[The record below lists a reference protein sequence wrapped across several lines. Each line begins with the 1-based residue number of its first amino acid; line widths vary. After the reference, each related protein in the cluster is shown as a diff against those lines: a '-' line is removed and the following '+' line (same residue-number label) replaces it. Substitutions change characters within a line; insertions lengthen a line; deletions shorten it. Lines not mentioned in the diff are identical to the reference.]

1 MRILRAHGHRALPWK
16 NGLGVARIIAS
27 QPPEAGYDSLSW
39 QVGTTSIEADCP
51 FSSLPG
57 LDRQFMLLDG
67 KGVELHCRAA
77 NGKPDLRQIIDRP
90 LEPFAFSG
98 DWRTE
103 CRLLGGPVKVFNVLA
118 RREVVSARVATLTIE
133 GATTLETR
141 AGETLLAWVASGA
154 VDVGEKLGPGD
165 AVLVEGG
172 AIGVA
177 GAPGTRLLTVRI
189 VPGGTHAGQ

>member
-27 QPPEAGYDSLSW
+27 QPPDGGYDSLSW

-57 LDRQFMLLDG
+57 LDRQFMILEG
-67 KGVELHCRAA
+67 RGVELHCRAA
-77 NGKPDLRQIIDRP
+77 NGSPDLRQTIERP

-103 CRLLGGPVKVFNVLA
+103 CRLLGGPVQVFNVMA
-118 RREVVSARVATLTIE
+118 RRKVVAAHVAILTIE
-133 GATTLETR
+133 AATTLEAH
-141 AGETLLAWVASGA
+141 AGETLLAWVVNGA
-154 VDVGEKLGPGD
+154 LDVGEQLGSDD
-165 AVLVEGG
+165 AVLLEGR
-172 AIGVA
+172 AIRVTGT
-177 GAPGTRLLTVRI
+177 PGTQLLTVRV
-189 VPGGTHAGQ
+189 VPGGARAGQ

>member
-1 MRILRAHGHRALPWK
+1 MQILRAHGHRALPWK

-39 QVGTTSIEADCP
+39 QIGTTSIEADCP

-57 LDRQFMLLDG
+57 LDRQFMMLQG

-77 NGKPDLRQIIDRP
+77 NGNPDLRTTIDRP

-103 CRLLGGPVKVFNVLA
+103 CRLLGGPVQVFNVLA
-118 RREVVSARVATLTIE
+118 RRAVVTARVAILMIE
-133 GATTLETR
+133 GDTVLEAP
-141 AGETLLAWVASGA
+141 AGESLLAWVAGGSLDA
-154 VDVGEKLGPGD
+154 CEKLGPDD
-165 AVLVEGG
+165 AVLLEGG
-172 AIGVA
+172 AMRVA
-177 GAPGTRLLTVRI
+177 ATPGTRLLAVRI
-189 VPGGTHAGQ
+189 APGGTGAGQ

>member
-1 MRILRAHGHRALPWK
+1 MRILRAHSHRALPWK

-27 QPPEAGYDSLSW
+27 QPAEAGYDSLSW

-57 LDRQFMLLDG
+57 LDRQFMILEG

-77 NGKPDLRQIIDRP
+77 NGNQDLRQTINRP

-103 CRLLGGPVKVFNVLA
+103 CRLLGGPVQVFNVLA
-118 RREVVSARVATLTIE
+118 RREVVAALVAVLTID
-133 GATTLETR
+133 GVTTLETR

-154 VDVGEKLGPGD
+154 LDVGEKLGPDD
-165 AVLVEGG
+165 AVLLEGG
-172 AIGVA
+172 AIRVA
-177 GAPGTRLLTVRI
+177 GTPGTRLLTVR
-189 VPGGTHAGQ
+189 VAPGGPSAGH

>member
-1 MRILRAHGHRALPWK
+1 MRILRAHSHRALPWK

-27 QPPEAGYDSLSW
+27 QPAEAGYDSLSW

-57 LDRQFMLLDG
+57 LDRQFMILEG

-77 NGKPDLRQIIDRP
+77 NGNQDLRQTINRP

-103 CRLLGGPVKVFNVLA
+103 CRLLGGPVQVFNVLA
-118 RREVVSARVATLTIE
+118 RREVVAALVAVLTID
-133 GATTLETR
+133 GVTTLETR
-141 AGETLLAWVASGA
+141 AAL
-154 VDVGEKLGPGD
+154 DVGEKLGPDD
-165 AVLVEGG
+165 AVLLEGG
-172 AIGVA
+172 AIRVA
-177 GAPGTRLLTVRI
+177 GTPGTRLLTVR
-189 VPGGTHAGQ
+189 VAPGGPSAGH

>member
-1 MRILRAHGHRALPWK
+1 MRILRAHSHRALPWK

-27 QPPEAGYDSLSW
+27 LPAEAGYDSLSW

-57 LDRQFMLLDG
+57 LDRQFMLVEG

-77 NGKPDLRQIIDRP
+77 NGNPDLRRTIDRP
-90 LEPFAFSG
+90 FEPFAFSG

-103 CRLLGGPVKVFNVLA
+103 CRLLGGPVQVFNVLA
-118 RREVVSARVATLTIE
+118 RREAASARVEILAIE
-133 GATTLETR
+133 GATTLATR
-141 AGETLLAWVASGA
+141 AGEALIAWVAGGA

-172 AIGVA
+172 AVRIA
-177 GAPGTRLLTVRI
+177 GTPGTRLLTVRV
-189 VPGGTHAGQ
+189 VPGGTRAGQ